1 MSTKFVNSNNL
12 ETLARGLYD
21 KVDTRL
27 DGKSF
32 KYLTLAD
39 YEKLSDAEKNRDD
52 IVYQITDKQLSYND
66 LVDKPEIPS
75 IELMTEGELDE
86 MLDRVYNS

>member
-27 DGKSF
+27 DGRSF
-32 KYLTLAD
+32 KYLTTAE
-39 YEKLSDAEKNRDD
+39 YEALTPEEKSDDS
-52 IVYQITDKQLSYND
+52 IIYQITDAELSYND
-66 LVDKPEIPS
+66 LVD
-75 IELMTEGELDE
+75 
-86 MLDRVYNS
+86 